1 MSASTDAVTA
11 VIVSAAVRSR
21 ARRGVTL
28 VELMVTLALIGLLAG
43 VVGLTLHTA
52 RHAPSID
59 AATARLVAARDSA
72 LRFGIAVTVALTM
85 DGRAHVA
92 TALPDGRVVADSGFT
107 VDPLSGQVVAHVDR

>member
-72 LRFGIAVTVALTM
+72 LRFGVPVTITLTV
-85 DGRAHVA
+85 DGHSHVA
-92 TALPDGRVVADSGFT
+92 TALPDGRVIADSAFAIDAMSGT
-107 VDPLSGQVVAHVDR
+107 VRHDSP